1 MNHPRSAFGGAPSFL
16 SPSRGPRRRTGGA
29 GSAARLGGGGAV
41 LAVVLLFSGC
51 AATQVRSLATAGAPA
66 YELQG
71 RSLFALER
79 QAQALCP
86 SGHVV
91 VRRWEKL
98 QRPDAD
104 GAFESWWAP
113 AAWLDPPQAQMTVQ
127 CKA

>member
-1 MNHPRSAFGGAPSFL
+1 MSSAHPRSACGA
-16 SPSRGPRRRTGGA
+16 SPSRGPRRRAGGA
-29 GSAARLGGGGAV
+29 GPAARLGSGGA
-41 LAVVLLFSGC
+41 LLLSGLLLSAC

-71 RSLFALER
+71 RSLFALEQ

-86 SGHVV
+86 AGHVV

-104 GAFESWWAP
+104 GAVEAWWVP
-113 AAWLDPPQAQMTVQ
+113 AAALLQPPQAQMTVQ
-127 CKA
+127 CKG